1 MYLGIMCRPA
11 ASNYTGLSAEHAA
24 DLEKWGSSNCLQH
37 MMGEACT
44 TTFSHVG
51 GGCGK
56 RHPILLL
63 RPRRAAGPVST
74 VSREVGTVALVQDHP
89 GHAADPRGVQPW
101 TQPLQAV
108 GFRWRS
114 EASDTF
120 RDVLLPTSSL
130 RRHNSKKRSRPSGA
144 WVHTELAPAQALEA
158 LLSRSNGDLQRRH
171 VRIQGALP
179 PPSPPPLAT
188 AANDAATVATA
199 AATGGE
205 DAGSAALAV
214 IGGELLKALQLQR
227 EVVASDGSSSGGGRG
242 RRSPPSRPVSPTE
255 GPAAPPLGS
264 GAAASGAGGVVPALM
279 LSLPIKRAGR
289 AISPAT
295 TAKRQRI

>member
-11 ASNYTGLSAEHAA
+11 DLRELSAGV
-24 DLEKWGSSNCLQH
+24 EKWGSSNCLQH

-63 RPRRAAGPVST
+63 RPRRA
-74 VSREVGTVALVQDHP
+74 VGTVALVQDHP
-89 GHAADPRGVQPW
+89 GHAADPRGVQSW

-130 RRHNSKKRSRPSGA
+130 RRHNSKKRLRPSGA
-144 WVHTELAPAQALEA
+144 WVHTELPPAQALEA

-188 AANDAATVATA
+188 AADDAATVATVATA

-227 EVVASDGSSSGGGRG
+227 RRQPPQEEVVASDGSGSSSGGGRG

-264 GAAASGAGGVVPALM
+264 GAASGAGGVVPALM
-279 LSLPIKRAGR
+279 LSLPIKRPGR